1 MKKRYLAIALLT
13 PPVIVATTLL
23 TVSTANAQS
32 VTAYK
37 TTQGQVIVTGLKPG
51 KLNGVAANTG
61 KGFGVS
67 NITSTACGEVIIN
80 KAADFKFI
88 IVNRQKINPKSL
100 PVKTYTACTKSL
112 PPSPKTPIKPR

>member
-1 MKKRYLAIALLT
+1 MKKRYLAI
-13 PPVIVATTLL
+13 IATVLL

-37 TTQGQVIVTGLKPG
+37 TAQGQVIVAGLKPG
-51 KLNGVAANTG
+51 RLNGVAANTG

-100 PVKTYTACTKSL
+100 PVKAYTTCTKSL
-112 PPSPKTPIKPR
+112 PPTPKTPIKPR

>member
-1 MKKRYLAIALLT
+1 MKKRYLAIVATALL
-13 PPVIVATTLL
+13 IA
-23 TVSTANAQS
+23 STANAQS

-37 TTQGQVIVTGLKPG
+37 TAQGQIIVTGLKPG
-51 KLNGVAANTG
+51 RLNGVAANTG

-67 NITSTACGEVIIN
+67 NITSTACGEVIIS

-112 PPSPKTPIKPR
+112 PARPKTPMK

>member
-1 MKKRYLAIALLT
+1 MKKRYLAIALLA
-13 PPVIVATTLL
+13 PAVIVPIALL

-32 VTAYK
+32 ITAYR
-37 TTQGQVIVTGLKPG
+37 TAQGQVIFTGLKPG
-51 KLNGVAANTG
+51 RLNGVAANTG
-61 KGFGVS
+61 KGFGTS

-100 PVKTYTACTKSL
+100 AVKTYTPCTKTL
-112 PPSPKTPIKPR
+112 PPTPKIPIKTR

>member
-1 MKKRYLAIALLT
+1 MKKRYLAI
-13 PPVIVATTLL
+13 IATTLL
-23 TVSTANAQS
+23 TVSSANAQG

-37 TTQGQVIVTGLKPG
+37 TAQGQVIITGLKPG
-51 KLNGVAANTG
+51 RLHGVAANTG

-67 NITSTACGEVIIN
+67 NITSTACGEVVIN

-100 PVKTYTACTKSL
+100 PTKAYTACTKFL
-112 PPSPKTPIKPR
+112 PTTLTKPR

>member
-1 MKKRYLAIALLT
+1 MKKRYLL
-13 PPVIVATTLL
+13 IVAATLL
-23 TVSTANAQS
+23 TVNSADAQI

-37 TTQGQVIVTGLKPG
+37 TAQGQVIFTGLKPG
-51 KLNGVAANTG
+51 RLNGVAANTG

-88 IVNRQKINPKSL
+88 IVNRQKISPKSL
-100 PVKTYTACTKSL
+100 PVKAYSACTKSL
-112 PPSPKTPIKPR
+112 PATPKTPIKPR

>member
-1 MKKRYLAIALLT
+1 MKKRYLAI
-13 PPVIVATTLL
+13 VATALL

-32 VTAYK
+32 ITAYR
-37 TTQGQVIVTGLKPG
+37 TAQGQVIVTGLKPG
-51 KLNGVAANTG
+51 RLNGVAANTG
-61 KGFGVS
+61 KGFGTS

-100 PVKTYTACTKSL
+100 PVKAYTACTKSL
-112 PPSPKTPIKPR
+112 PPTPKTPIKTR